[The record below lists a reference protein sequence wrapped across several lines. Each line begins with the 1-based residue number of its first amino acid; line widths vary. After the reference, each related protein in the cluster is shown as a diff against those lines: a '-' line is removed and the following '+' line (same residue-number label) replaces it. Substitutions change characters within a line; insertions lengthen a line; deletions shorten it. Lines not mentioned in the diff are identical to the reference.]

1 MFSPGAA
8 CSDRWAGRPPT
19 EQNNYA
25 NKYVERLANDE
36 SWLSRMSDAL
46 VQYKWEKN
54 HQGGI
59 KGRSPTTRAGSK

>member
-1 MFSPGAA
+1 M
-8 CSDRWAGRPPT
+8 
-19 EQNNYA
+19 
-25 NKYVERLANDE
+25 YVERLANDE